1 MSTWTR
7 VYYNNILA
15 LIFCPPFFVIGGG
28 EYARLADALS
38 ALQQAAP
45 AGLVALSCVFG
56 IGISFTGFG
65 FRNLVTATSF
75 TVVGVMNKV
84 LTVLASMLLFNNTA
98 TPLGVCALLAC
109 IGAGTMY
116 RQAPPRAPPPVDD
129 DPTDQE
135 ELQDVAPR
143 K

>member
-1 MSTWTR
+1 MTTISAATVALAMVLQRYALRVPGDVKVRFLWTR
-7 VYYNNILA
+7 VPANYVWFVGFLGYFAGNGLQGYS
-15 LIFCPPFFVIGGG
+15 LTLGPFFLMG
-28 EYARLADALS
+28 S
-38 ALQQAAP
+38 
-45 AGLVALSCVFG
+45 VF
-56 IGISFTGFG
+56 T
-65 FRNLVTATSF
+65 
-75 TVVGVMNKV
+75 
-84 LTVLASMLLFNNTA
+84 SMLLFNNTA

-135 ELQDVAPR
+135 ELQEVEPR